1 MDIVVSQRRRQLLL
15 IELLGT
21 IALRF
26 ILVATASVIL
36 IKLVSIILARS
47 TELHVLELLSAAN
60 SYVANSDLHHNGSSG
75 GGER

>member
-1 MDIVVSQRRRQLLL
+1 MDFVVSQRRRQLLG
-15 IELLGT
+15 IEIIGT

-47 TELHVLELLSAAN
+47 TELHALELISAAN
-60 SYVANSDLHHNGSSG
+60 SHLANSDLYNGSSSG
-75 GGER
+75 GKH